1 MSPPTTQRS
10 EFRLLLGYARPYWPV
25 ALLALLG
32 MAIEAGAGA
41 AFVRLIEPMLDDVFG
56 SRDPATIAW
65 LPWAILGLFATRG
78 IGVFVGDYGAAWIS
92 RRVIFDL
99 RARCFRHFLALP
111 SAFFSRTPTGE
122 LLAQLTNYSE
132 EVGRASTDGIKI
144 LVLDGLT
151 VLALIGMMFWY
162 STQLALFVLLIGPP
176 IAAVVSTVGRR
187 YRRVSRRIQE
197 SLADVNQVA
206 QQVLAGERD
215 VKVYGAAAA
224 EAERFNAI
232 NRFNLKQNLKITATN
247 ATSSSIVQFL
257 AAAALAMVVYL
268 ASRGLGDMELSP
280 GAFMA
285 FITAM
290 LAILPS
296 LKRLTTVQ
304 ALLQRGLTALASI
317 ERVLAVP
324 VESDQGTHAVER
336 AAGEL
341 RFEQVSL
348 TYPGAERPALDRIDL
363 VIPAGR
369 TVALVGRSGGGKS
382 TLAALVARFIDP
394 DQGQVKLD
402 GVDLRAW
409 RLADLRRQIAL
420 VSQQVVL
427 FNDSAAHNIA
437 FGALRGAGR
446 DQVEAA
452 AAAAQADAFIRALP
466 QGYDTLIGENG
477 ALLSGGQR
485 QRLAIARA
493 MLKNAPILILDEATS
508 ALDNESERLIQ
519 QAFEELRRGRTML
532 VIAHRLSTV
541 ERADQIVVLDQG
553 RIVECGSHG
562 ELLAR
567 GGVYAQ
573 LYQQGEQ
580 HWQDTPAPFAALGG

>member
-1 MSPPTTQRS
+1 MSHPEKS
-10 EFRLLLGYARPYWPV
+10 EFRRLLGHARPYWVV
-25 ALLALLG
+25 ALVALLG

-56 SRDPATIAW
+56 SRDPSTIAW
-65 LPWAILGLFATRG
+65 LPWAILILFATRG
-78 IGVFVGDYGAAWIS
+78 LGVFVGDYGAAWIS

-99 RARCFRHFLALP
+99 RARCFRHFLRLP
-111 SAFFSRTPTGE
+111 SAFFTRSPTGE

-151 VLALIGMMFWY
+151 VAALIGMMFWY
-162 STQLALFVLLIGPP
+162 STKLALFVLLIGPP
-176 IAAVVSTVGRR
+176 IALVVSTVGRR

-206 QQVLAGERD
+206 QQVLSGERD
-215 VKVYGAAAA
+215 VKVYGAAAS
-224 EAERFNAI
+224 EAERFTVI

-257 AAAALAMVVYL
+257 AASALAMVVYL
-268 ASRGLGDMELSP
+268 ASHGLGDTQLSP

-317 ERVLAVP
+317 EKVLAEPAEV
-324 VESDQGTHAVER
+324 DTGTHAVPR

-341 RFEQVSL
+341 RFEAVSL
-348 TYPGAERPALDRIDL
+348 TYPGASRPALDQVSL
-363 VIPAGR
+363 HIPAGR

-382 TLAALVARFIDP
+382 TLAALVARFLDP
-394 DQGQVKLD
+394 DSGRVLLD
-402 GVDLRAW
+402 GVDLRDW
-409 RLADLRRQIAL
+409 SLASLREQIAL

-437 FGALRGAGR
+437 FGSLRDRTAT
-446 DQVEAA
+446 QVEAA
-452 AAAAQADAFIRALP
+452 AVAAQADGFIRTLP
-466 QGYDTLIGENG
+466 QAYDTPIGENG

-519 QAFEELRRGRTML
+519 QAIEEMRHGRTML

-541 ERADQIVVLDQG
+541 ERADLIVVLDHG
-553 RIVECGSHG
+553 RIVETGTHAD
-562 ELLAR
+562 LLVR

-580 HWQDTPAPFAALGG
+580 GWSDTPAPFAAITAG